1 MEKPPEARF
10 AGTAGVSFLVGV
22 MALLWTFGLIA
33 DDNSIWRGATSEAQR
48 RTGHVVP
55 VWTHGRFVYV
65 TSSQYQR
72 LEGLHW
78 SKVAWVVLVIG
89 AGVLRVRK
97 L

>member
-1 MEKPPEARF
+1 MEKRPEARF
-10 AGTAGVSFLVGV
+10 AGTARFSFLVGV
-22 MALLWTFGLIA
+22 MALLWTLGLIA
-33 DDNSIWRGATSEAQR
+33 DDNTIWRTATSEAQNS
-48 RTGHVVP
+48 TGHVVP

-65 TSSQYQR
+65 TSSQYRR

-89 AGVLRVRK
+89 SGLLRVRK